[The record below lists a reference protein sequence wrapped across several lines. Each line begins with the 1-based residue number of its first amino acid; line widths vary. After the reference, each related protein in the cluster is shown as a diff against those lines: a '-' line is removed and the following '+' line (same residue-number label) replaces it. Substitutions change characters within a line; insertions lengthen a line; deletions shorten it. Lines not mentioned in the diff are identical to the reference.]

1 MWDRG
6 SDVDLSVYGHRGRRF
21 VVAYGRRGTT
31 THGGSVSFFRVA
43 VLCRQW
49 AACIRGRD
57 AVGSLGV
64 GAFVTWDRHILSVF
78 STVSSCDLFG
88 VCVCVVDQ
96 GLRHLLATR
105 DRPSVCLTACM
116 D

>member
-1 MWDRG
+1 M
-6 SDVDLSVYGHRGRRF
+6 
-21 VVAYGRRGTT
+21 VAYGCHGTT
-31 THGGSVSFFRVA
+31 THGVSVRFLHVSVQCWQWVTWIRRRDVVDSF
-43 VLCRQW
+43 
-49 AACIRGRD
+49 
-57 AVGSLGV
+57 GV

-116 D
+116 DWTACAGR

>member
-31 THGGSVSFFRVA
+31 THGGSVSFFRVT
-43 VLCRQW
+43 VLRRQW
-49 AACIRGRD
+49 VVCICGRD

-64 GAFVTWDRHILSVF
+64 GAFVAWDWRILSVLF
-78 STVSSCDLFG
+78 AASSIF
-88 VCVCVVDQ
+88 
-96 GLRHLLATR
+96 
-105 DRPSVCLTACM
+105 M
-116 D
+116 